1 MLQKWL
7 FGIGG
12 VVLMFTML
20 FLFLGDRASEDTMLA
35 KNIMEE
41 ANSGTTVVSLNK
53 LTDFD
58 WEKAQIFGPYTTK
71 DTIEETMDIQ
81 FRGSTS
87 GLDVREDIFL
97 LVFAKDGHVIKTAVL
112 YRNIG
117 DYTTKNGML
126 TPDNDL
132 LSIN

>member
-12 VVLMFTML
+12 VVLMFTMC
-20 FLFLGDRASEDTMLA
+20 FLFFGNSASEDTLLA
-35 KNIMEE
+35 KNIMEK
-41 ANSGTTVVSLNK
+41 ANIGTTVVSLNK

-71 DTIEETMDIQ
+71 DAIEETMDIQ
-81 FRGSTS
+81 FKGSIS

-97 LVFAKDGHVIKTAVL
+97 LVFAKEGHAIKTAVL

-117 DYTTKNGML
+117 DYSTKNGML

-132 LSIN
+132 LSIK

>member
-53 LTDFD
+53 LTAFD

-132 LSIN
+132 LSIK

>member
-12 VVLMFTML
+12 VVLMLTML
-20 FLFLGDRASEDTMLA
+20 FLFLGNRANEDTLLA
-35 KNIMEE
+35 KNIMEK

-71 DTIEETMDIQ
+71 DVIEETMDIQ
-81 FRGSTS
+81 FKGSIS
-87 GLDVREDIFL
+87 GLDVREDICL
-97 LVFAKDGHVIKTAVL
+97 LVFVKEGHAIKTAVL
-112 YRNIG
+112 YRDMG
-117 DYTTKNGML
+117 DYSTKNGML

-132 LSIN
+132 LSIK

>member
-7 FGIGG
+7 FSIGG

>member
-7 FGIGG
+7 FSIGG

-97 LVFAKDGHVIKTAVL
+97 LVFAKEGHAIKTAVL

-117 DYTTKNGML
+117 DYSTKNGML

>member
-12 VVLMFTML
+12 VVLMFTM
-20 FLFLGDRASEDTMLA
+20 FFIFGNSASEDTLLA
-35 KNIMEE
+35 KNIMEK
-41 ANSGTTVVSLNK
+41 ANNGTTVVSLNK

-58 WEKAQIFGPYTTK
+58 WEKRKFL
-71 DTIEETMDIQ
+71 DLIQ
-81 FRGSTS
+81 RKMRLKKQCTYSLKGSIS

-97 LVFAKDGHVIKTAVL
+97 LVFAKEGHAIKTAVL

-117 DYTTKNGML
+117 DYSTKNGML

-132 LSIN
+132 LSIK

>member
-7 FGIGG
+7 FSIGG

-20 FLFLGDRASEDTMLA
+20 FLFFGDRASEDTMLA

>member
-7 FGIGG
+7 FSIGG

-97 LVFAKDGHVIKTAVL
+97 LVFAKEGHAIKTAVL

-117 DYTTKNGML
+117 DYSTKNGML

-132 LSIN
+132 LSIK

>member
-97 LVFAKDGHVIKTAVL
+97 LVFAKEGHAIKTAVL

-117 DYTTKNGML
+117 DYSTKNGML

>member
-7 FGIGG
+7 FSIGG

-53 LTDFD
+53 LTDFN

>member
-20 FLFLGDRASEDTMLA
+20 FLFWGDRASEDTMLA

>member
-20 FLFLGDRASEDTMLA
+20 FLFLRNSASEDTLLA
-35 KNIMEE
+35 KNIMEK

-58 WEKAQIFGPYTTK
+58 WEKAQIF
-71 DTIEETMDIQ
+71 
-81 FRGSTS
+81 
-87 GLDVREDIFL
+87 
-97 LVFAKDGHVIKTAVL
+97 
-112 YRNIG
+112 
-117 DYTTKNGML
+117 
-126 TPDNDL
+126 
-132 LSIN
+132 

>member
-20 FLFLGDRASEDTMLA
+20 FLFWGDRASEDTMLA

-97 LVFAKDGHVIKTAVL
+97 LVFAKGGHVIKTAVL